1 MKTITSLLKMT
12 ADEILLRKRS
22 LHVDQNF
29 CLVLSMKSNKAD
41 LNISSFFEDILLSHR
56 EPSNRLTE
64 TSNALVVCDDNQISQ
79 SLL

>member
-1 MKTITSLLKMT
+1 MHI
-12 ADEILLRKRS
+12 
-22 LHVDQNF
+22 DQNL

-41 LNISSFFEDILLSHR
+41 LNISSLFEDILLSHC